1 MVQLTILTGNQAGAH
16 WVAHRFPVQ
25 VGRAPNADLCVQEDG
40 VWENHL
46 QIHMRSPE
54 GFLLAAQPQA
64 FVAVNGQAIKE
75 AILRNGDLIEF
86 GALRI
91 RFGLAPTRRRG
102 LRLRES
108 LVWFTLAALCGGQIA
123 LIYWLLD

>member
-1 MVQLTILTGNQAGAH
+1 VVQLTILSGHQAGAH
-16 WVAHRFPVQ
+16 WVARRFPVQ
-25 VGRAPNADLCVQEDG
+25 IGRAPNSDLCLQDDG

-46 QIHMRSPE
+46 QIQMRSRE

-64 FVAVNGQAIKE
+64 FVAVNGQTIQE
-75 AILRNGDLIEF
+75 AMLRNGDLIEL

-91 RFGLAPTRRRG
+91 RFGLAPSRQRG
-102 LRLRES
+102 LRLREG
-108 LVWFTLAALCGGQIA
+108 LVWLTLAVLCGGQIA

>member
-16 WVAHRFPVQ
+16 WVARRFPVQ
-25 VGRAPNADLCVQEDG
+25 VGRAPSSDLCVQEDG

-46 QIHMRSPE
+46 QIHMRSRE

-64 FVAVNGQAIKE
+64 FVAVNGQAIQE

-91 RFGLAPTRRRG
+91 RFGLAPVRQRG